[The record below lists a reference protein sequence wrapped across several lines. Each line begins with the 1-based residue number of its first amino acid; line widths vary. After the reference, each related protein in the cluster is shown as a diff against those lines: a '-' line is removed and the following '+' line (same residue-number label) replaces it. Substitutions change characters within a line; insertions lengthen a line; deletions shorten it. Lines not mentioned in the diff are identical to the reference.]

1 MFSVLESEN
10 KYRTFIEN
18 YKYVVTSACEICHS
32 LECDP
37 SHSGL
42 FSLALQ
48 PQKNTFLLSSAVY
61 FCGLIPVSL
70 CDPSQNG

>member
-10 KYRTFIEN
+10 KYRTFIE
-18 YKYVVTSACEICHS
+18 KCKDAPGVTGSNGHS

-37 SHSGL
+37 SHRGS
-42 FSLALQ
+42 FPLALQ

-61 FCGLIPVSL
+61 FCGLIPVPL
-70 CDPSQNG
+70 WDPSQNG